1 MTTSLSTYRA
11 IFPVTE
17 KSVYLNNAAESP
29 LNTRVRQK
37 LEGYLKLAAEEP
49 QNKPEVR
56 TIVRKQLSEIF
67 GGTVDDYALVTST
80 GVGIGI
86 VASGYQW
93 QKGDNVVVPM
103 DEHWNNTFPWLALR
117 ERGVEVRLVP
127 VGEDQRI
134 DPDEIASMVDKNT
147 RILSTAAVRFNTGFR
162 SDLGLLSKIAHD
174 NGALLMVDGIQ
185 GAGVFPLNVIE
196 DGIDILACAGFKWL
210 LGMPGTGFLY
220 VNKRAQENIRA
231 VLPGMFSAENN
242 SRELHYLPDARCYE
256 TGTIAYSLFHAWTAG
271 LEILQE
277 IGVSNIH
284 THVLG
289 LTDRIIAGM
298 RSKNIEIVT
307 PVEKIS
313 ERSAIISFQMGSETA
328 NNDCYKKLRD
338 NNVLVALRGGQIRVS
353 PNFFNT
359 EDEIDRFL
367 ELI

>member
-1 MTTSLSTYRA
+1 MTMSLSTYRA
-11 IFPVTE
+11 LFPVTE
-17 KSVYLNNAAESP
+17 KYVYLNNAAESP

-80 GVGIGI
+80 GIGIGI

-134 DPDEIASMVDKNT
+134 DPDKIASMVDKNT

-174 NGALLMVDGIQ
+174 KGALLMVDGIQ
-185 GAGVFPLNVIE
+185 GAGVFPMNVIE

-220 VNKRAQENIRA
+220 VNKKAQESIRA

-242 SRELHYLPDARCYE
+242 SRELHYLPDARRYE
-256 TGTIAYSLFHAWTAG
+256 TGTVAYSLFHAWTAG

-277 IGVSNIH
+277 IGVVNIH

-328 NNDCYKKLRD
+328 NNDCYKKSRN

-359 EDEIDRFL
+359 EDEIDQFL
-367 ELI
+367 ELL